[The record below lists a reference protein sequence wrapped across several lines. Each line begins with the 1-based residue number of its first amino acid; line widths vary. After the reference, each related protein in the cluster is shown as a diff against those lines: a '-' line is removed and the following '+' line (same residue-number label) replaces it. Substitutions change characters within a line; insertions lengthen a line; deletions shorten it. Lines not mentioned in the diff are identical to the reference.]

1 MRTNEVKNEIFDI
14 KKWEEK
20 IKREDLIQ
28 RANKYKYDL
37 QQYEITR
44 SFGESIYTGKITI
57 DEADEDKSNLLK
69 NIVEFNDKS
78 RPRTKEDKDKKRETY
93 ESIYALYEGGKLT
106 LNAFRNEI
114 FPIKSTHK
122 VKDILWSSLR
132 D

>member
-78 RPRTKEDKDKKRETY
+78 RPRTKEGKDKKRETY

-106 LNAFRNEI
+106 LNAFRNGI
-114 FPIKSTHK
+114 FPIKSTQGK
-122 VKDILWSSLR
+122 ILRS
-132 D
+132 